1 MTTKTKYT
9 EEDPKLNLMMNR
21 RNLSKG
27 RRKTYDIVFNEIY
40 ALFEKT
46 PSEIVTLGKREEK
59 TFLNEE
65 SGTLD
70 IIELEDRAVTEYQFK
85 YYAHLKESNCGTK
98 TIKLKLDCFRAL
110 LGEYD
115 IQKPKPI
122 MLDIKT
128 DRVRDEDIVSW
139 QEIETAMSFCKGIR
153 DKAILSFFV
162 TTGLRSSDVRRFTIA
177 DLVKACDIYFEENEE
192 KNLENLL
199 NKNPDDIIP
208 CWELMPKKT
217 DKKSQLCVT
226 FNTPEASNYL
236 WQYLTNRIEKKM
248 KKGEDGT
255 LDPSE
260 ALFSTNRNTHF
271 SENSMR
277 KIFQRLNDNLGGEK
291 DKNGKFGRLRSHAIR
306 KLFSTTVRRNL
317 TQIVVNSDKTSEV
330 DIVSIL
336 TGHVPPNESNSKVY
350 EAVESDSHDSYLRK
364 VYTALVPYLSIQ
376 NIEVKDVKTQQYKD
390 LEEQNMALKK
400 QLEAQAVAMQ
410 REMDEQK
417 EQYEKK
423 LRHFESINLA
433 LSEKVTDIESQV
445 DNWTHMNELRFI
457 QEYIADNELVKKHN
471 LSGKVLE
478 LYKQD
483 IKNGEASTD
492 NSYIDTLITR
502 AYNHKLMDGSI
513 SGVTQPS
520 PEVYNDERM
529 KEIRAE
535 TDEIYYHLVS
545 NTDIKLS
552 EAQEEKLKQAISEYE
567 DKIWLEK
574 GKVDPSH
581 VEKLIF
587 DIILNG

>member
-46 PSEIVTLGKREEK
+46 PSEIVTLGKREQK
-59 TFLNEE
+59 PFLNEE
-65 SGTLD
+65 NGTWD
-70 IIELEDRAVTEYQFK
+70 IIELEDRTVTEYQFK
-85 YYAHLKESNCGTK
+85 YYAHLKESNWATK
-98 TIKLKLDCFRAL
+98 TIKLKLDCYRAL

-115 IQKPKPI
+115 IDRPKPI
-122 MLDIKT
+122 KLDIKT
-128 DRVRDEDIVSW
+128 DRIRDKDIVSW

-236 WQYLTNRIEKKM
+236 WQYLTNRIEKKK

-277 KIFQRLNDNLGGEK
+277 KILQRLNDNLGGEK
-291 DKNGKFGRLRSHAIR
+291 DKNGKFGRLRSQANR
-306 KLFSTTVRRNL
+306 KLYSTIVRR
-317 TQIVVNSDKTSEV
+317 
-330 DIVSIL
+330 
-336 TGHVPPNESNSKVY
+336 
-350 EAVESDSHDSYLRK
+350 
-364 VYTALVPYLSIQ
+364 
-376 NIEVKDVKTQQYKD
+376 
-390 LEEQNMALKK
+390 
-400 QLEAQAVAMQ
+400 
-410 REMDEQK
+410 
-417 EQYEKK
+417 
-423 LRHFESINLA
+423 
-433 LSEKVTDIESQV
+433 
-445 DNWTHMNELRFI
+445 
-457 QEYIADNELVKKHN
+457 
-471 LSGKVLE
+471 
-478 LYKQD
+478 
-483 IKNGEASTD
+483 
-492 NSYIDTLITR
+492 
-502 AYNHKLMDGSI
+502 
-513 SGVTQPS
+513 
-520 PEVYNDERM
+520 
-529 KEIRAE
+529 
-535 TDEIYYHLVS
+535 
-545 NTDIKLS
+545 
-552 EAQEEKLKQAISEYE
+552 
-567 DKIWLEK
+567 
-574 GKVDPSH
+574 
-581 VEKLIF
+581 KLI
-587 DIILNG
+587 